1 MTRPPQAGAF
11 PVDDPKGGPR
21 LTILNQ
27 KRNRQPLQFSDYF
40 PIEGGLDSY
49 REKNKS

>member
-1 MTRPPQAGAF
+1 MTRAPQAGTF
-11 PVDDPKGGPR
+11 PVDDPEGGLR

-27 KRNRQPLQFSDYF
+27 KRNRQRLHFSDYF